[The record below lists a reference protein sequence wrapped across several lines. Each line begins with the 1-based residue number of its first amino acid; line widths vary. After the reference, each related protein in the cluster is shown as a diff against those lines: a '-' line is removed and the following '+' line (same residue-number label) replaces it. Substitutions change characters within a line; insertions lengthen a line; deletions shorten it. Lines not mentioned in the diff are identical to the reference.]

1 MAQQKRHR
9 QVRENSGIT
18 FSLVLFMFAP
28 RSMPILLKRCS
39 FKRFRSGRASSTWN
53 ISSKAIDTLSRNI
66 IERYQVIPKASTADS
81 TVEFAKGFDTG
92 FDGAVM
98 VCKRRILAKKTSR

>member
-1 MAQQKRHR
+1 
-9 QVRENSGIT
+9 
-18 FSLVLFMFAP
+18 LLFQTI
-28 RSMPILLKRCS
+28 SQWLSILDVEHLIE
-39 FKRFRSGRASSTWN
+39 GY
-53 ISSKAIDTLSRNI
+53 IDTLSRNI

-98 VCKRRILAKKTSR
+98 VCKRRILAKKHRGDLRSPASGT